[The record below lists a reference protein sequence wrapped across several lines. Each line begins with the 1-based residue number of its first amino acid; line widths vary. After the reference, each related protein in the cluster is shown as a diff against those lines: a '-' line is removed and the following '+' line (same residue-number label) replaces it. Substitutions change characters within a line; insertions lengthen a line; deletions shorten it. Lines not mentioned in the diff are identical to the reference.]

1 MVSPMPIMVPGGA
14 LRRDKRRPTRPVGT
28 RDRRPTT
35 DDRRPTT
42 DDRRPAAELVEAKGR
57 RSAHSKEATLCGVA
71 SLRGL
76 HYGVSEESQRRSVLQ
91 RLAPNKR
98 CGHPHDNRCGLTL
111 FHGSVNVMS
120 AFRESA
126 YGKGKS
132 RRVSSCNSSRRWIRW
147 AMPACNQSTAGRRA
161 PL

>member
-1 MVSPMPIMVPGGA
+1 MA
-14 LRRDKRRPTRPVGT
+14 LYAAIR
-28 RDRRPTT
+28 
-35 DDRRPTT
+35 DDRRAQWAPAT
-42 DDRRPAAELVEAKGR
+42 DDRRPAAELVEVKGR

-98 CGHPHDNRCGLTL
+98 CGQPHDNRCGLTL

-126 YGKGKS
+126 YDSTAKRLKTEFLSKLLSGEFDKFSEKLGFCSGLAYGKGKS
-132 RRVSSCNSSRRWIRW
+132 RRVSS
-147 AMPACNQSTAGRRA
+147 
-161 PL
+161 

>member
-35 DDRRPTT
+35 
-42 DDRRPAAELVEAKGR
+42 ELVEAKGR

-98 CGHPHDNRCGLTL
+98 CGQPHDNRCGLTL

-147 AMPACNQSTAGRRA
+147 AVPACNQSTAGRRA